1 MAAIAVVTNSMP
13 RLPAPVQ
20 LLPLET
26 RSREEV
32 AAVIESL
39 IGTNWRVSHHLNPQ
53 KDAHLMASVPIYV
66 WQRQGRNRAGLLLLR
81 AGQPAVYWNT
91 EKDEPV
97 SLKLQVPATLT
108 HKGPVLLVATL
119 SRLERL
125 LIIED
130 IWANEGRNLLG
141 AEPYSARWSA
151 LQVVYNGLNKQQY
164 FLGADLRLVEPISFE
179 RFLSLCDENPD
190 EGTVWEFQPDIP
202 GRRRLVWMIPGRG
215 GIRSAIP
222 VLRKQESQL
231 KTAARLGLG
240 DDAIAQELLTSMD
253 LKRSEAQVPQHKAKL
268 KPTTQPQPKI
278 HTTKFAQQRCA
289 LLRRDTVTA
298 LPDSYILWADEGA
311 ELGRICVPRLAQSQE
326 LRKAF
331 MTTDGLYVDV
341 KWNTNFEKYEVS
353 QVLPAGTPLSPA
365 DAFSANV

>member
-1 MAAIAVVTNSMP
+1 MAATAVVTNSMP

-20 LLPLET
+20 LLPLDT

-53 KDAHLMASVPIYV
+53 KDAHLMATVPIYV

-81 AGQPAVYWNT
+81 AGKPAVYWNT

-97 SLKLQVPATLT
+97 SLKLQVPATIT

-119 SRLERL
+119 SRIERL

-130 IWANEGRNLLG
+130 IWANEGMNLLG
-141 AEPYSARWSA
+141 SQPYSARWNA
-151 LQVVYNGLNKQQY
+151 LQVVYNALNKQQY
-164 FLGADLRLVEPISFE
+164 FLGADLRLVEPLSFE
-179 RFLSLCDENPD
+179 QFLTRCDEHPD
-190 EGTVWEFQPDIP
+190 EGTVWEFQPDVE

-222 VLRKQESQL
+222 ALRKQEAQL
-231 KTAARLGLG
+231 KMAATLGISN
-240 DDAIAQELLTSMD
+240 DAVAQELLTSMD
-253 LKRSEAQVPQHKAKL
+253 LKRSEAQMPQHKATL
-268 KPTTQPQPKI
+268 KPTTQPQPRI
-278 HTTKFAQQRCA
+278 HTAKLVQQRCA
-289 LLRRDTVTA
+289 LLRRDTVTQ
-298 LPDSYILWADEGA
+298 LPDSYILTADEGI
-311 ELGRICVPRLAQSQE
+311 EIGRLCVPRMAQSQE

-331 MTTDGLYVDV
+331 SVTNEIYVDV
-341 KWNTNFEKYEVS
+341 KWNSNFEKFEVS
-353 QVLPAGTPLSPA
+353 QILPVNTPLSAA
-365 DAFSANV
+365 DAFSLH